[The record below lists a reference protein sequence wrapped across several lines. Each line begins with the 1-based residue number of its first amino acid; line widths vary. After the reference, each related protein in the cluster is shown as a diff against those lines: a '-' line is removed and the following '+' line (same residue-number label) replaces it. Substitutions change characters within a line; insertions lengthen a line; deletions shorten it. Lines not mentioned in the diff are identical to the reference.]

1 MPGQSCAARGIF
13 KRDSIYYT
21 GPRTNHCA
29 TGRPHPATTAAAP
42 NTQTAVSPLN
52 TLNVDSSK
60 CPSGSSVKKQVA
72 WADQGNQSLNE
83 ERKPQIGKEGKAI
96 INKEKNKLAKTEN
109 LCISI
114 KKKWIKGRKIKA
126 SLWLAKA
133 RIQNDRGGGFGG
145 TANWRG

>member
-29 TGRPHPATTAAAP
+29 TGRPHPVTTAAAP

-96 INKEKNKLAKTEN
+96 INKEKKQTGKDRKSMYINKE
-109 LCISI
+109 
-114 KKKWIKGRKIKA
+114 KA
-126 SLWLAKA
+126 NK
-133 RIQNDRGGGFGG
+133 R
-145 TANWRG
+145 